1 MKRPSIRSI
10 LPVLCA
16 LAMFRI
22 TYAHDSTSVAN
33 HSVKAMAAEGLRRN
47 FPELGI
53 TSGRF
58 ATTDPITIIEESV
71 ADTVLDKRR
80 HAHALL
86 EKVVAGQRFLETLD
100 ALTEIELPV
109 GVTRSGGALDYTILI
124 DRITFTREGATM
136 DVYVSLA
143 LPQTGTRIAFH
154 GKVPLSAEGG
164 VAGSAKVYLLGDH
177 VIRINNSSLVT
188 IKGDERSY
196 VEFDC
201 GGFLGVNVDAEL
213 QFSSDL
219 FVPEDASGN
228 ITNERVKVS
237 FTTYTQTLNDI
248 LVQVSLPPFQVTSLP
263 GFGFH
268 VRKAFLDWSDLSNP
282 PDIEFPIDYTS
293 SFIKAGLTNLWQG
306 FYLEE
311 AEIRMPTAFAK
322 RGSTGRVSLGMQKM
336 ILDEQGITGSLYV
349 ENVFPDGDMN
359 GWKYSVDE
367 LGLDLVAN
375 TLTGLSLSGKLTIPV
390 VRNNDGQQTEF
401 NYTAHLGA
409 DHEYVFSVAIEDQ
422 LKLDLWAA
430 DVILMEGSQVI
441 VREKANKFYPSA
453 HLNGELTIN
462 LPGKGP
468 KARFNSIRFENMV
481 INSEA
486 PYFVPGTFGFGRE
499 GESSSIAS
507 YPVVFD
513 NITLKSEEQ
522 RVGIAF
528 DLIVNIGGKPQDES
542 FAGKGSLIVWGHQ
555 TDEPLRGADGKVI
568 GIDRYSWKFQKVE
581 LSSLRIN
588 IKKPKIIE
596 LAGEVRFFDED
607 PTYGDGFKGS
617 LKGKIQTINVQA
629 EALFGRTDSFRY
641 WYADALVEFNKGI
654 PVVPGVLSAL
664 GFGGGYYSKMAQSD
678 NPVTTTLGRSP
689 SGITYVPDENTVGIR
704 AIVLICT
711 ARPEAMKGDVAL
723 EVSIN
728 RHGGINSVTFT
739 GNANFMSAASI
750 SEDQIKQL
758 ASAAVAGKL
767 TERLESLTRGQV
779 YGSVRLHFD
788 NVNDIFH
795 GNLEIYVNV
804 AGGLVRGVSQGNKAG
819 WAVLHFEKNDWY
831 IHIGTPDQP
840 LGLEVAR
847 IFKSKSYFMLGKN
860 LPGSPPPPSQVS
872 EILGDIDL
880 DYMRDLNALESGMG
894 IAFGLHFLVDTGDLR
909 FLMFYGRFSAG
920 TGLDFMLK
928 DYGNEYHCAGSSG
941 PMGINGWY
949 ANGQAYAFVM
959 GKIGIKINLRFYK
972 GTYDILSIGAAAI
985 LQAKGP
991 NPFWMKG
998 TVGGYYKILGGL
1010 VKGKC
1015 RFEVTVGKEC
1025 RPVADQN
1032 LLEEVNLIADITP
1045 RSGSSDIS
1053 VFNAPQLAFNI
1064 PVGEVFEITDIQRR
1078 THYFRAVL
1086 DEFVVSEGPRPI
1098 QGSLHWN
1105 TERDVVIFD
1114 APDLLPGEKKIKA
1127 RARLTFEEKINGH
1140 WTKVK
1145 FKGSLVAETAETI
1158 FSTGKAPAFIP
1169 ESNVAYSYP
1178 LPHQVNFLPQEHDRG
1193 FIELIE
1199 GQPYLFKDS
1208 EAWTQKIRM
1217 TDAATGSY
1225 LETGLTYNTRTKQVL
1240 FAIPTGLKN
1249 STVYNFQIV
1258 NIPRQEMQMDY
1269 NVETVAQDLKIDA
1282 SAGTATLTTRAARGE
1297 ADLLEMKSV
1306 YASSFRTSKY
1316 NTFSEKMRSI
1326 TFTPVIRL
1334 SPEVNVFQLTSYLRG
1349 DESFEEAELTGTT
1362 TLPRLIRL
1370 EAVIEAN
1377 PWYRDHVYPLVYE
1390 GYPLLGWMKVLRPRP
1405 EVLGIP
1411 PVRDIYFQNVSAES
1425 GATAQNGM
1433 YALPFTN
1440 ELLVYNFGQSVA
1452 SDFRDL
1458 QRHAVNYLVDH
1469 PQAATPRLRSLA
1481 LKPQPSIRY
1490 GSYRIRLSYV
1500 IPGID
1505 HATSTYETEFFNRI
1519 PDND

>member
-1 MKRPSIRSI
+1 M

-16 LAMFRI
+16 LVMCQTA
-22 TYAHDSTSVAN
+22 YSHDSTSVAADA
-33 HSVKAMAAEGLRRN
+33 AMASEGLRRK
-47 FPELGI
+47 FPELGV
-53 TSGRF
+53 SPPRF
-58 ATTDPITIIEESV
+58 ATKDPIIIDESA

-86 EKVVAGQRFLETLD
+86 EKVVAAQRFLETLD

-109 GVTRSGGALDYTILI
+109 GIVKSGGALDYTILI
-124 DRITFTREGATM
+124 DRIVFTREGATM
-136 DVYVSLA
+136 DAYVSLA
-143 LPQTGTRIAFH
+143 LPQTGTRIAFY

-164 VAGSAKVYLLGDH
+164 VAGSAKIYLLGDH
-177 VIRINNSSLVT
+177 VIRINSSSLIT
-188 IKGDERSY
+188 IKGDERTY

-219 FVPEDASGN
+219 FVPEDANGN
-228 ITNERVKVS
+228 STKERLTVS
-237 FTTYTQTLNDI
+237 FSTYTRTLNDI
-248 LVQVSLPPFQVTSLP
+248 LVQVSLPPFQMTSLP

-268 VRKAFLDWSDLSNP
+268 VTKAFLDWSDLSNP
-282 PDIEFPIDYTS
+282 PNLKFPVGYTS
-293 SFIKAGLTNLWQG
+293 SFVDAGLNDLWQG
-306 FYLEE
+306 LYLEE
-311 AEIRMPTAFAK
+311 AEVRMPKAFAK
-322 RGSTGRVSLGMQKM
+322 RGSADRVSLGMRTM
-336 ILDEQGITGSLYV
+336 ILDEQGMTGSLYV

-359 GWKYSVDE
+359 GWKYSIDE

-375 TLTGLSLSGKLTIPV
+375 TVTGLSLGGKLTIPV
-390 VRNNDGQQTEF
+390 VRNKDGQQTQF
-401 NYTAHLGA
+401 TYTAHLGA
-409 DHEYVFSVAIEDQ
+409 DGEYIFSVAIENQ
-422 LKLDLWAA
+422 LRLDLWAA
-430 DVILMEGSQVI
+430 DVNLLEGSQI
-441 VREKANKFYPSA
+441 LVREKENKFYPSA
-453 HLNGELTIN
+453 RLNGALTIN

-499 GESSSIAS
+499 GESSSIAG

-528 DLIVNIGGKPQDES
+528 DLIINLGGKPEDES
-542 FAGKGSLIVWGHQ
+542 FAGKGGLIVWGHQ
-555 TDEPLRGADGKVI
+555 SDEPLRDTDGKVI
-568 GIDRYSWKFQKVE
+568 GIDRYSWAFEKVE
-581 LSSLRIN
+581 LSSVRIN
-588 IKKPKIIE
+588 IRKPKIIE

-607 PTYGDGFKGS
+607 PAYGDGFKGS
-617 LKGKIQTINVQA
+617 LKGKIQAISVQA
-629 EALFGRTDSFRY
+629 EALFGRTERFRY
-641 WYADALVEFNKGI
+641 WYADALVEFDKAI
-654 PVVPGVLSAL
+654 PVMPGVLSAL
-664 GFGGGYYSKMAQSD
+664 GFGGGYYFRMAQSD
-678 NPVTTTLGRSP
+678 KPVSTTLGRSP

-711 ARPEAMKGDVAL
+711 PRPEAMKGDVAL

-739 GNANFMSAASI
+739 GNANFMSAASV
-750 SEDQIKQL
+750 SKGQIKQL

-860 LPGSPPPPSQVS
+860 LPGSPPPPPQVS
-872 EILGDIDL
+872 EILGDVDL

-928 DYGNEYHCAGSSG
+928 DYGNDYHCAGSSG

-959 GKIGIKINLRFYK
+959 GKIGIKVNLRFYK

-1025 RPVADQN
+1025 KPVADQN
-1032 LLEEVNLIADITP
+1032 LLEEVNLIADLTP
-1045 RSGSSDIS
+1045 TSGSSDIS

-1064 PVGEVFEITDIQRR
+1064 PVGEVFEITDMERR
-1078 THYFRAVL
+1078 THHFRAVL
-1086 DEFVVSEGPRPI
+1086 DEFVVSEGTRPI
-1098 QGSLHWN
+1098 QGTLRWN

-1114 APDLLPGEKKIKA
+1114 SPDLLPGEKKIKA
-1127 RARLTFEEKINGH
+1127 RARLTFEEQINGN

-1145 FKGSLVAETAETI
+1145 FKGSIVAETAETT
-1158 FSTGKAPAFIP
+1158 FETGKAPESIP

-1178 LPHQVNFLPQEHDRG
+1178 LPRQLNFLPEEYERG
-1193 FIELIE
+1193 VIQLIE
-1199 GQPYLFKDS
+1199 GQPYLFQTS
-1208 EAWTQKIRM
+1208 EAWTQKIRI
-1217 TDAATGSY
+1217 TDVTTGSH
-1225 LETGLTYNTRTKQVL
+1225 LETGLTYNSRTKQIL
-1240 FAIPTGLKN
+1240 FAIPAGLKN
-1249 STVYNFQIV
+1249 STVYDFQIV

-1282 SAGTATLTTRAARGE
+1282 SAGTATLTTQAARGA
-1297 ADLLEMKSV
+1297 ADILEMKSV
-1306 YASSFRTSKY
+1306 YTSSFRTSKY
-1316 NTFSEKMRSI
+1316 NTFPEKMRSI
-1326 TFTPVIRL
+1326 SFTPVIRL
-1334 SPEVNVFQLTSYLRG
+1334 SPEINVFQLTSYLRG
-1349 DESFEEAELTGTT
+1349 DEFFEEAELAGTT
-1362 TLPRLIRL
+1362 TLPPLIHP
-1370 EAVIEAN
+1370 EALIDTN
-1377 PWYRDHVYPLVYE
+1377 PWYQEHVYPLVYE
-1390 GYPLLGWMKVLRPRP
+1390 GYPLLGWMKVLRPQP

-1411 PVRDIYFQNVSAES
+1411 PVRDVHFQNVDVANGQPARES
-1425 GATAQNGM
+1425 L
-1433 YALPFTN
+1433 YAFPFTD
-1440 ELLVYNFGQSVA
+1440 EVLVYNFGQSVA

-1458 QRHAVNYLVDH
+1458 QRHAVNYLVDN
-1469 PQAATPRLRSLA
+1469 PQGATARLQSLA

-1500 IPGID
+1500 IPGLNKT
-1505 HATSTYETEFFNRI
+1505 TSTFETEFFNRI